1 MGWALRKRMCRDTRL
16 APGLTFSSRNGVQ
29 MCQCAFPDFFAVL
42 FRENLDGSCNVAHT
56 RKKKKPIFPPRN
68 PTSIHV
74 GCHVTN
80 RRTFRRRRPGPPRR
94 SRHTTARPST
104 ARRRRIA
111 TYSAAMTEVQR
122 ATHPRGTAASPP
134 RVLTRKGASAGDG
147 RHPRDDDERDRPSRV
162 SDGRASPAP
171 PGVRRSRRDLADSA
185 EDLASGAAG
194 SPVKRTREGAPPD
207 DTGPTPASGVRAS
220 SSRATEDGGGPS
232 SASNEAP
239 WVARWLA
246 GRETPGGDAPDAHAG
261 DAAGGIPRDGDGD
274 ADADHDARRPS
285 PLRRADSGSALTL
298 PSEPAGS
305 EFTTNWFTH
314 NADSLTAVFTQLG
327 WMNDGTR
334 ARRVIEIGCWEGRS
348 TQWLLRAL
356 CRHADS
362 VVYCVDTWRGGE
374 QYADVGFD
382 LGGEAHAGWAV
393 EARFDANVRLVTGVD
408 PNEVEEEE
416 EDDDENVETKIA
428 KSRRRVNP
436 VRKMKARSLDVLAS
450 LLADGRSAGT
460 FDVAYV
466 DGSHAARDVI
476 GDGVMC
482 WELLR
487 RGGVVV
493 FDDYRWDRVMG
504 DAIPPKRCPRMAVD
518 AFLGMFE
525 DELVVLERGY
535 QVVVQ
540 KIATRR

>member
-1 MGWALRKRMCRDTRL
+1 
-16 APGLTFSSRNGVQ
+16 
-29 MCQCAFPDFFAVL
+29 
-42 FRENLDGSCNVAHT
+42 
-56 RKKKKPIFPPRN
+56 
-68 PTSIHV
+68 
-74 GCHVTN
+74 
-80 RRTFRRRRPGPPRR
+80 
-94 SRHTTARPST
+94 
-104 ARRRRIA
+104 
-111 TYSAAMTEVQR
+111 MTEVQR

-134 RVLTRKGASAGDG
+134 RVLTRKEASAGDHC
-147 RHPRDDDERDRPSRV
+147 HPRDDERDPPSRV

-207 DTGPTPASGVRAS
+207 NTGPTPASVRAGS
-220 SSRATEDGGGPS
+220 CAATEEEGGPS

-246 GRETPGGDAPDAHAG
+246 GRETPGDDAPDAHAG
-261 DAAGGIPRDGDGD
+261 DVDGD
-274 ADADHDARRPS
+274 AHRPS
-285 PLRRADSGSALTL
+285 PPRRADADSGSTPTL

-348 TQWLLRAL
+348 TQWLLCAL

-362 VVYCVDTWRGGE
+362 VVYCVDTWRGGD

-408 PNEVEEEE
+408 PNEEEEE
-416 EDDDENVETKIA
+416 
-428 KSRRRVNP
+428 
-436 VRKMKARSLDVLAS
+436 
-450 LLADGRSAGT
+450 
-460 FDVAYV
+460 
-466 DGSHAARDVI
+466 
-476 GDGVMC
+476 
-482 WELLR
+482 
-487 RGGVVV
+487 RGGGGRLNVGRKPRNSVVP
-493 FDDYRWDRVMG
+493 
-504 DAIPPKRCPRMAVD
+504 A
-518 AFLGMFE
+518 
-525 DELVVLERGY
+525 
-535 QVVVQ
+535 
-540 KIATRR
+540 

>member
-1 MGWALRKRMCRDTRL
+1 
-16 APGLTFSSRNGVQ
+16 
-29 MCQCAFPDFFAVL
+29 
-42 FRENLDGSCNVAHT
+42 
-56 RKKKKPIFPPRN
+56 
-68 PTSIHV
+68 
-74 GCHVTN
+74 
-80 RRTFRRRRPGPPRR
+80 
-94 SRHTTARPST
+94 
-104 ARRRRIA
+104 
-111 TYSAAMTEVQR
+111 MTEVQR

-134 RVLTRKGASAGDG
+134 RVLTRKASAGDD
-147 RHPRDDDERDRPSRV
+147 RHPRDDERDPSSRV
-162 SDGRASPAP
+162 TDGRASPAP

-207 DTGPTPASGVRAS
+207 NTGPTPASVRAGS
-220 SSRATEDGGGPS
+220 CATEEEGGPS

-246 GRETPGGDAPDAHAG
+246 GRETPGGDTPDAHAG
-261 DAAGGIPRDGDGD
+261 DAAGGIPRDGDG
-274 ADADHDARRPS
+274 DADHDARRPS

-348 TQWLLRAL
+348 TQWLLCSL

-362 VVYCVDTWRGGE
+362 VLYCVDTWRGGE

-382 LGGEAHAGWAV
+382 LGGEAHASPAV

-408 PNEVEEEE
+408 PNVQ
-416 EDDDENVETKIA
+416 DDVGMDDGVDDEVDDAQTKTQTKTQTKA
-428 KSRRRVNP
+428 QTKTQTKTRRRRNP
-436 VRKMKARSLDVLAS
+436 VRKVKARSLDVLAS

-493 FDDYRWDRVMG
+493 FDDYRWDAVMG
-504 DAIPPKRCPRMAVD
+504 DAVPAKRCPRMAVD